1 MPIHVEIVTQER
13 KVFEEH
19 EADIVIVPGSEGE
32 MGVLPHHAPVLT
44 TMGYGE
50 LVVRKGNKEE
60 RFVIYGGVVDIRP
73 DKVVALA
80 YLAESSFALDE
91 EKIEALADMI
101 CRAGNEAA
109 AALFVLMGALENSAH
124 PKLLANAAKHFAFA
138 RCSELDLYGMVDA
151 QLRLVEGELL
161 AHTR

>member
-13 KVFEEH
+13 KVFEER

-50 LVVRKGNKEE
+50 LVIRKGNKEE

-73 DKVVALA
+73 DKVVVLP

-91 EKIEALADMI
+91 EKIEAART
-101 CRAGNEAA
+101 RAAKMMAEGVPEAENRT
-109 AALFVLMGALENSAH
+109 AALELRRAELALKVKNKLKGRSASI
-124 PKLLANAAKHFAFA
+124 L
-138 RCSELDLYGMVDA
+138 RIVSEDDS
-151 QLRLVEGELL
+151 E
-161 AHTR
+161 

>member
-13 KVFEEH
+13 KVFEER

-91 EKIEALADMI
+91 EKIEAARD
-101 CRAGNEAA
+101 RAAKLMAEGVPEAENRT
-109 AALFVLMGALENSAH
+109 AALELRRAELALRIKNKLRGRSSVLRIVSDEDDN
-124 PKLLANAAKHFAFA
+124 
-138 RCSELDLYGMVDA
+138 E
-151 QLRLVEGELL
+151 
-161 AHTR
+161 

>member
-1 MPIHVEIVTQER
+1 MPLHVEIVTQEK
-13 KVFEEH
+13 KVFEER
-19 EADIVIVPGSEGE
+19 EADMVLVPGSEGE

-44 TMGYGE
+44 TMGFGE

-91 EKIEALADMI
+91 QKIEAARQSAAKMM
-101 CRAGNEAA
+101 AEGVPEAENRV
-109 AALFVLMGALENSAH
+109 AALELRRAELALKIKN
-124 PKLLANAAKHFAFA
+124 KLKSRSPSIL
-138 RCSELDLYGMVDA
+138 RIVSEDNN
-151 QLRLVEGELL
+151 E
-161 AHTR
+161 

>member
-13 KVFEEH
+13 KVFEER
-19 EADIVIVPGSEGE
+19 EADMVIVPGSEGE

-44 TMGYGE
+44 TMGFGE

-80 YLAESSFALDE
+80 YLAESSFALDD
-91 EKIEALADMI
+91 EKIEAARS
-101 CRAGNEAA
+101 RAAKMMAEGVPEAENRT
-109 AALFVLMGALENSAH
+109 AALELRRAELAIRVKNKLKGRSASI
-124 PKLLANAAKHFAFA
+124 L
-138 RCSELDLYGMVDA
+138 RIVSEDDS
-151 QLRLVEGELL
+151 E
-161 AHTR
+161 